1 MVNWEVS
8 SLSWECEYDED
19 AQQSH
24 CFEVFI
30 FFNFDKD
37 IIYSIILVISSLCF
51 YYESRPGARQHDVI
65 FKSWYHSLLY
75 FWSSAPE
82 LRSGYTASCSHVSQ
96 ESDQHNP
103 FVEDWHALVVRQCA
117 RILMLIMHSSPPS
130 LQKAWHVLLLWFAP
144 WPLPALSHNCA
155 TTNPCNLC
163 STLFCR
169 HKWAGLGLTH
179 LANRKRCWL
188 VPLFFAK
195 DPSRIV
201 DIEWLWF
208 MLFSKYKTAKDCP
221 RTGQEQAYTGIT

>member
-1 MVNWEVS
+1 M
-8 SLSWECEYDED
+8 
-19 AQQSH
+19 
-24 CFEVFI
+24 
-30 FFNFDKD
+30 
-37 IIYSIILVISSLCF
+37 ISSLCF
-51 YYESRPGARQHDVI
+51 YYDCRPGARQHDVI
-65 FKSWYHSLLY
+65 YKSWYHSLLY

-82 LRSGYTASCSHVSQ
+82 LRSRYTASCSHVSQ